1 MLGGVSPEPAMRAAS
16 AVLLLL
22 AGCAAPPPGG
32 ALDQV
37 DATLD
42 ALHAAAARADGPA
55 YFALFAPRATFI
67 GTDPGEHWDLPAFH
81 AYADP
86 IFSHG
91 HGWTYEAFDRH
102 VTLSEHGDVAWF
114 IERLR
119 NAKYG
124 ETRGSGVL
132 VRDGDHWLIAQYVLS
147 FPVPNELA
155 PDLVERIRDAVR

>member
-1 MLGGVSPEPAMRAAS
+1 MRAAP

-22 AGCAAPPPGG
+22 AACVAPSRSGT
-32 ALDQV
+32 LDQV

-42 ALHAAAARADGPA
+42 ALHATAARADGPA

-67 GTDPGEHWDLPAFH
+67 GTDPGEHWDLAAFH
-81 AYADP
+81 EYADP
-86 IFSHG
+86 LFARG
-91 HGWTYEAFDRH
+91 QGWTYESFDRH
-102 VTLSEHGDVAWF
+102 VTLSEGGDVAWF

-155 PDLVERIRDAVR
+155 PDLVARIRDAVR

>member
-1 MLGGVSPEPAMRAAS
+1 MRLAPA
-16 AVLLLL
+16 LLLIV
-22 AGCAAPPPGG
+22 AACATPPRGD

-42 ALHAAAARADGPA
+42 ALHAAAAHADGPA
-55 YFALFAPRATFI
+55 YFALFAPRATFV
-67 GTDPGEHWDLPAFH
+67 GTDPAEHWDLAAFH

-86 IFSHG
+86 IFARG
-91 HGWTYEAFDRH
+91 QGWTYEPFDRH
-102 VTLSEHGDVAWF
+102 TTLSEHGDVAWF

-132 VRDGDHWLIAQYVLS
+132 VRDGDRWLVAQYVLS

-155 PDLVERIRDAVR
+155 PDLVERIRDAGR

>member
-1 MLGGVSPEPAMRAAS
+1 MRVAPAL
-16 AVLLLL
+16 LLLL
-22 AGCAAPPPGG
+22 AACASPARSS
-32 ALDQV
+32 ALDRA
-37 DATLD
+37 DDTLD

-67 GTDPGEHWDLPAFH
+67 GTDPGEHWDLAAFH
-81 AYADP
+81 DYADP
-86 IFSHG
+86 IFARG
-91 HGWTYEAFDRH
+91 QGWTYEPFDRH

-132 VRDGDHWLIAQYVLS
+132 VRDGDRWLIAQYVLS

>member
-1 MLGGVSPEPAMRAAS
+1 MRAAS

-22 AGCAAPPPGG
+22 AGCVAPPPGG

-81 AYADP
+81 EYADP
-86 IFSHG
+86 FFARG
-91 HGWTYEAFDRH
+91 QGWTYEPFDRH

-132 VRDGDHWLIAQYVLS
+132 VRYGDHWLIAQYVLS

-155 PDLVERIRDAVR
+155 PDLVEKIRDAVR